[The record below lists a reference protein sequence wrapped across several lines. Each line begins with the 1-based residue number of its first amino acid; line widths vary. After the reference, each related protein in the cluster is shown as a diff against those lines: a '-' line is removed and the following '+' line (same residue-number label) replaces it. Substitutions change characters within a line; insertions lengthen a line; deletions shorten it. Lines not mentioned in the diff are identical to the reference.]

1 MEDIHIQIIILYMS
15 AWFWQCLALMFL
27 LTSLIMFALPRTL
40 STQSFYIG
48 LFLVFIGCEFMSLK
62 RKKELKDE

>member
-1 MEDIHIQIIILYMS
+1 MEEQLVIKYISVWMWQILSIL
-15 AWFWQCLALMFL
+15 FL
-27 LTSLIMFALPRTL
+27 LSSLIMFALPRTL

>member
-1 MEDIHIQIIILYMS
+1 MEDIIIKYIS
-15 AWFWQCLALMFL
+15 AWNWQILSILFL